1 MEKKTYKFKYRLTQ
15 KSSLATIA
23 KAVRALGYDMRINKR
38 GFDFGWWKDTPGS
51 LTGQLYE
58 QHFALDEN
66 VHEWL
71 NGQLENAE
79 LLAPK
84 DLEP

>member
-1 MEKKTYKFKYRLTQ
+1 MKYQFKYRLTQ

-23 KAVRALGYDMRINKR
+23 KAVRALGYDMSIEKG
-38 GFDFGWWKDTPGS
+38 GFRFGWFKDTPGS
-51 LTGQLYE
+51 LTGQLYK

-66 VHEWL
+66 VPEWL
-71 NGQLENAE
+71 NSQLENAG

>member
-1 MEKKTYKFKYRLTQ
+1 MKYQFKYRLTQ

-23 KAVRALGYDMRINKR
+23 KAVRALGYDMSIEKG
-38 GFDFGWWKDTPGS
+38 GFNFGWFKDTPGS
-51 LTGQLYE
+51 LTGQLYK

-66 VHEWL
+66 VPEWL
-71 NGQLENAE
+71 NGQLEEAK

-84 DLEP
+84 DLEL

>member
-1 MEKKTYKFKYRLTQ
+1 MSKAYKFKYRLTQ

-23 KAVRALGYDMRINKR
+23 KAVRALGYDMSIGKG
-38 GFDFGWWKDTPGS
+38 GFNFVWWKEDLRA
-51 LTGQLYE
+51 LTGRMYH

-66 VHEWL
+66 VAEWL
-71 NGQLENAE
+71 NGQLEEAE

>member
-1 MEKKTYKFKYRLTQ
+1 MKYQFKYRLTQ

-23 KAVRALGYDMRINKR
+23 KAVRALGYDMSIEKG
-38 GFDFGWWKDTPGS
+38 GFSFGWFKDTPGS
-51 LTGQLYE
+51 LTGQLYK

-66 VHEWL
+66 VPEWL
-71 NGQLENAE
+71 NGQLEEAK

-84 DLEP
+84 DLEL

>member
-1 MEKKTYKFKYRLTQ
+1 MKYPIKYRLTQ

-23 KAVRALGYDMRINKR
+23 KAVRALGYDMRIEKG
-38 GFDFGWWKDTPGS
+38 GFNFGWFKDAPGS

-58 QHFALDEN
+58 QHFTLDEN
-66 VHEWL
+66 VPEWL
-71 NGQLENAE
+71 NLQLEGAG

>member
-1 MEKKTYKFKYRLTQ
+1 MSKAYKFKYRLTQ

-23 KAVRALGYDMRINKR
+23 KAVRALGYDMSIGKG
-38 GFDFGWWKDTPGS
+38 GFNFGWWKQVPGT
-51 LTGQLYE
+51 LLGKLYFE
-58 QHFALDEN
+58 HFALDEN

-71 NGQLENAE
+71 NGQLENAG

>member
-1 MEKKTYKFKYRLTQ
+1 MKYPIKYRLTQ

-23 KAVRALGYDMRINKR
+23 KAVRALGYDMSIKKG
-38 GFDFGWWKDTPGS
+38 GFNFSWWKEDPRA
-51 LTGQLYE
+51 LTGGIYYE
-58 QHFALDEN
+58 HFALDEN
-66 VHEWL
+66 VPEWL
-71 NGQLENAE
+71 NGQLEYNE

>member
-1 MEKKTYKFKYRLTQ
+1 MKYPFKYRLTQ

-23 KAVRALGYDMRINKR
+23 KAVRALGYDMSIEKG
-38 GFDFGWWKDTPGS
+38 GFRFGWFKDTPGS
-51 LTGQLYE
+51 LTGQLYN

-66 VHEWL
+66 VPEWL
-71 NGQLENAE
+71 NSQLENAG

>member
-1 MEKKTYKFKYRLTQ
+1 MSKAYEFKYRLTQ

-23 KAVRALGYDMRINKR
+23 KAVRALGYDMRIEKG
-38 GFDFGWWKDTPGS
+38 GFNFGWFKDAPGS

-66 VHEWL
+66 VAEWL
-71 NGQLENAE
+71 NLQLEGAM

>member
-1 MEKKTYKFKYRLTQ
+1 MKYQFKYRLTQ

-23 KAVRALGYDMRINKR
+23 KAVRALGYG
-38 GFDFGWWKDTPGS
+38 GFRFGWFKDTPGS
-51 LTGQLYE
+51 LTGQLYN

-66 VHEWL
+66 VPEWL
-71 NGQLENAE
+71 NSQLENAG

>member
-1 MEKKTYKFKYRLTQ
+1 MKYQFKYRLTQ

-23 KAVRALGYDMRINKR
+23 KAVRALGYDMSIEKG
-38 GFDFGWWKDTPGS
+38 GFSFGWFKDTPGS
-51 LTGQLYE
+51 LTGQLYK

-66 VHEWL
+66 VPEWL
-71 NGQLENAE
+71 NGQLEEAK

>member
-1 MEKKTYKFKYRLTQ
+1 MSKAYKFKYRLTQ

-23 KAVRALGYDMRINKR
+23 KAVRALGYDMSIEKG
-38 GFDFGWWKDTPGS
+38 GFRFGWLKDTPGS
-51 LTGQLYE
+51 LTGQLYN

-66 VHEWL
+66 VPEWL
-71 NGQLENAE
+71 NSQLENAG